1 MHLEMSF
8 ISVSGLPWNGV
19 GLVAALRRNYTNKNK
34 KAAQKSAENG
44 EFISPSLSL
53 PPSPY
58 FFFPAQHTWQIQR
71 KATDLFHEPQRT
83 QK

>member
-1 MHLEMSF
+1 MPLEMSF
-8 ISVSGLPWNGV
+8 KSVSGLPCNGM
-19 GLVAALRRNYTNKNK
+19 GLVAALRLNYTNKNK
-34 KAAQKSAENG
+34 EVAQKSAENG

-53 PPSPY
+53 PSPPH